1 MNMID
6 LLVEIGTEELP
17 PKALPTLSAAFTDGI
32 AKGLA
37 EAGLTPAEI
46 IPYAAPRRLAV
57 WVKGVPRQQA
67 DQIIEK
73 RGPAIKGAFDANG
86 NPTKAAQAFAG
97 SCGVEVAELGRMET
111 DKGAWLVFRQQQA
124 GQATAALFPAIVE
137 KSLAALPIPKRMRWG
152 SGTAEFVRPVH
163 WVVMLADDSFAD
175 AHVIDA
181 EILSQRT
188 GRYSYGHRFHA
199 PAALEIAKPSTYAE
213 QLQDAYV
220 VASLDER
227 RDMIRLQVEKAAKQ
241 LGGTAIMP
249 GGLLDEVTALVEWPN
264 AVTGRF
270 EERFLDVPQ
279 EALISTMQDNQKYF
293 ALVDANGKLMPNF
306 ITIANIESRDV
317 AQISAGNERV
327 IRPRFS
333 DAEFFWTQ
341 DKKQTLESRREGLK
355 TMVFQQKLGTLY
367 DKSTRV
373 ARLAG
378 YIAQQLGADE
388 ALAIRAAQLGKCD
401 LVTSMVFEFTELQG
415 TMGRYYANHD
425 GEAAEVASAM
435 DEQYM
440 PRFAGDELPSTATG
454 RILALAE
461 RLDTLT
467 GIFGIGQKPTGA
479 KDPFALRRAA
489 LGVLRILIELQLP
502 LDLADL
508 LDKAADGLTPQL
520 GSKPDTQEALDY
532 ILERLRA
539 YYQEQGI
546 GAELVEAV
554 ASLKPTQ
561 PLDFDRRVKAVAA
574 FRQLT
579 ASGSLAAANKRIGN
593 ILKKVEGSLPENVN
607 PILLQLEAEQALASA
622 VQYQENKV
630 VPLFA
635 AGQYEAALLSLA
647 ELREPVDKFFDDV
660 MVMADD
666 VDLKNNRLALLNRLR
681 GLFLRVADLSV
692 L

>member
-1 MNMID
+1 MNHDLHD

-17 PKALPTLSAAFTDGI
+17 PKALKKLSDAFTAGI
-32 AKGLA
+32 VAGLA
-37 EAGLTPAEI
+37 EAGLAAAAVHA
-46 IPYAAPRRLAV
+46 YAAPRRLAV
-57 WVKGVPRQQA
+57 WLQGVPKQQA
-67 DQIIEK
+67 DQIIERK
-73 RGPAIKGAFDANG
+73 GPALAAAFDKEG
-86 NPTKAAQAFAG
+86 NPSKAAEGFAR
-97 SCGVEVAELGRMET
+97 SCGVAFTDLQQIDT
-111 DKGAWLVFRQQQA
+111 DKGGWLIFRQQQV
-124 GQATAALFPAIVE
+124 GQQTTVLFPAIVE
-137 KSLAALPIPKRMRWG
+137 KSLAGLPIPKRMRWG
-152 SGTAEFVRPVH
+152 SGTAEFVRPIH
-163 WVVMLADDSFAD
+163 WIVMLADDA
-175 AHVIDA
+175 VIDA
-181 EILSQRT
+181 EILSIAT
-188 GRYSYGHRFHA
+188 GRETRGHRFHA
-199 PAALEIAKPSTYAE
+199 PAAVAITTPADYAV
-213 QLQDAYV
+213 QLGDAYV
-220 VASLDER
+220 ITRFEAR
-227 RDMIRLQVEKAAKQ
+227 RDMIKAKVEALAAE

-249 GGLLDEVTALVEWPN
+249 EALLDEVTALVEWPVPV
-264 AVTGRF
+264 AGRF

-293 ALVDANGKLMPNF
+293 ALVDAAGKLMPNF
-306 ITIANIESRDV
+306 ITVANIESRDV
-317 AQISAGNERV
+317 TQISTGNERV

-341 DKKQTLESRREGLK
+341 DKKQTLESRREQLK
-355 TMVFQQKLGTLY
+355 KMVFQQKLGTLY
-367 DKSTRV
+367 DKSERV
-373 ARLAG
+373 ALLAAD
-378 YIAQQLGADE
+378 IAQRMGGDE

-435 DEQYM
+435 EEQYM
-440 PRFAGDELPSTATG
+440 PRFAGDELPATATG

-579 ASGSLAAANKRIGN
+579 ASESLAAANKRIGN
-593 ILKKVEGSLPENVN
+593 ILKKVDGELPESIN
-607 PILLQLEAEQALASA
+607 PALLQLEAEKALASA

-647 ELREPVDKFFDDV
+647 ELREPVDTFFDDV
-660 MVMADD
+660 MVMAND
-666 VDLKNNRLALLNRLR
+666 VDLKNNRLALLHRLR

>member
-1 MNMID
+1 MNHDLHD

-17 PKALPTLSAAFTDGI
+17 PKALKKLSDAFTAGI
-32 AKGLA
+32 VAGLA
-37 EAGLTPAEI
+37 EAGLTATEVF
-46 IPYAAPRRLAV
+46 PYAAPRRLAV
-57 WVKGVPRQQA
+57 WLKGVPKQQA
-67 DQIIEK
+67 DQIIERK
-73 RGPAIKGAFDANG
+73 GPALAAAFDKEG
-86 NPTKAAQAFAG
+86 NPSKAAEGFAR
-97 SCGVEVAELGRMET
+97 SCGVAFADLQQIDT
-111 DKGAWLVFRQQQA
+111 DKGGWLIFRQQQV
-124 GQATAALFPAIVE
+124 GQQTTALFPAIVE

-152 SGTAEFVRPVH
+152 SGTAEFVRPIH
-163 WVVMLADDSFAD
+163 WIVMLADTD
-175 AHVIDA
+175 VIDA
-181 EILSQRT
+181 NILSIQT
-188 GRYSYGHRFHA
+188 GRETRGHRFHA
-199 PAALEIAKPSTYAE
+199 PAAVAITMPADYAV
-213 QLQDAYV
+213 QLGQAYV
-220 VASLDER
+220 VARFEAR
-227 RDMIRLQVEKAAKQ
+227 RTMIKGKVEVLAAQ
-241 LGGTAIMP
+241 LGGTAVMP
-249 GGLLDEVTALVEWPN
+249 EELLDEVTGLVEWPVPV
-264 AVTGRF
+264 AGRF

-306 ITIANIESRDV
+306 ITVANIESRDV
-317 AQISAGNERV
+317 AQISTGNERV

-341 DKKQTLESRREGLK
+341 DKKTSLESRREQLK
-355 TMVFQQKLGTLY
+355 KMVFQQKLGTLY
-367 DKSTRV
+367 DKSERV
-373 ARLAG
+373 ALLAAD
-378 YIAQQLGADE
+378 IAKRMGGDE

-435 DEQYM
+435 EEQYM

-508 LDKAADGLTPQL
+508 LDKAADGLTPHL
-520 GSKPDTQEALDY
+520 GSKPETQEALDY

-593 ILKKVEGSLPENVN
+593 ILKKVEGSLPDSVN
-607 PILLQLEAEQALASA
+607 PTLLQLEAEQALASA

>member
-1 MNMID
+1 MID

-17 PKALPTLSAAFTDGI
+17 PKALKKLSDAFTDGI
-32 AKGLA
+32 VSGLKD
-37 EAGLTPAEI
+37 AGLQAAAVY
-46 IPYAAPRRLAV
+46 PYAAPRRLAV
-57 WVKGVPRQQA
+57 WLQGVPVQQE
-67 DQIIEK
+67 DQIIERK
-73 RGPAIKGAFDANG
+73 GPAVQAAFDKEG
-86 NPTKAAQAFAG
+86 KPSKAAEGFAR
-97 SCGVEVAELGRMET
+97 SCGVEFSALQQIET
-111 DKGAWLVFRQQQA
+111 DKGAWLVFRQQQK
-124 GQATAALFPAIVE
+124 GQQTADLLPAIVD
-137 KSLAALPIPKRMRWG
+137 KSLAGLPIPKRMRWG

-163 WVVMLADDSFAD
+163 WIVMLAGND
-175 AHVIDA
+175 VIDA
-181 EILSQRT
+181 EILGIKT
-188 GRYSYGHRFHA
+188 GRESYGHRFHA
-199 PAALEIAKPSTYAE
+199 PAAVSINKPEDYAGQLGQAFVIARFEA
-213 QLQDAYV
+213 
-220 VASLDER
+220 R
-227 RDMIRLQVEKAAKQ
+227 RDMIKAKVTALAAE

-249 GGLLDEVTALVEWPN
+249 EELLDEVTALVEWPVPV
-264 AVTGRF
+264 AGRF

-293 ALVDANGKLMPNF
+293 ALVDADGKLMPNF
-306 ITIANIESRDV
+306 ITVANIESNDV
-317 AQISAGNERV
+317 AQVASGNERV

-333 DAEFFWTQ
+333 DAEFFWNQ
-341 DKKQTLESRREGLK
+341 DKKLPLENRREQLK
-355 TMVFQQKLGTLY
+355 SMVFQQKLGTLY
-367 DKSTRV
+367 DKSGRV
-373 ARLAG
+373 AQLAAN
-378 YIAQQLGADE
+378 IAKQLGADE
-388 ALAIRAAQLGKCD
+388 KLAIRAAELGKCD

-415 TMGRYYANHD
+415 TMGRYYAQHD
-425 GEAAEVASAM
+425 GEPAEVATAM
-435 DEQYM
+435 EEQYM
-440 PRFAGDELPSTATG
+440 PRFAGDELPSTDTG

-461 RLDTLT
+461 RLDTLA

-489 LGVLRILIELQLP
+489 LGVLRIMIEQQLP

-554 ASLKPTQ
+554 ASLKPTR
-561 PLDFDRRVKAVAA
+561 PLDFDHRVKAVAA

-579 ASGSLAAANKRIGN
+579 AAESLAGANKRISN
-593 ILKKVEGSLPENVN
+593 ILKKVDTLPETIN
-607 PILLQLEAEQALASA
+607 PGLLQEQAEKALAEA
-622 VQYQENKV
+622 VQVQQNKV

-635 AGQYEAALLSLA
+635 AGEYEQALLSLA

-666 VDLKNNRLALLNRLR
+666 EALKNNRLALLNQMR

>member
-1 MNMID
+1 MLHD

-17 PKALPTLSAAFTDGI
+17 PKALKKLSDAFTAGI
-32 AKGLA
+32 VAGLA
-37 EAGLTPAEI
+37 DAGLVAAEVY
-46 IPYAAPRRLAV
+46 PYAAPRRLAV
-57 WVKGVPRQQA
+57 WLKGVPQQQA
-67 DQIIEK
+67 DQIIERK
-73 RGPAIKGAFDANG
+73 GPALAAAFDKEG
-86 NPTKAAQAFAG
+86 NPSKAAEGFAR
-97 SCGVEVAELGRMET
+97 SCGVAFADLQQSDT
-111 DKGAWLVFRQQQA
+111 DKGGWLIFRQQQV
-124 GQATAALFPAIVE
+124 GLQTTALFPAIVE

-152 SGTAEFVRPVH
+152 SGTAEFVRPIH
-163 WVVMLADDSFAD
+163 WIVMLADDA
-175 AHVIDA
+175 VIDA
-181 EILSQRT
+181 EMLSIKT
-188 GRYSYGHRFHA
+188 GRETRGHRFHA
-199 PAALEIAKPSTYAE
+199 PAPIAITTPADYAV
-213 QLQDAYV
+213 QLGDAYV
-220 VASLDER
+220 VARFEAR
-227 RDMIRLQVEKAAKQ
+227 RDMIKTKVEALAAE

-249 GGLLDEVTALVEWPN
+249 EELLDEVTGLVEWPVPV
-264 AVTGRF
+264 AGRF

-293 ALVDANGKLMPNF
+293 ALVDAAGKLMPNF
-306 ITIANIESRDV
+306 ITVANIESRDV
-317 AQISAGNERV
+317 TQISTGNERV

-341 DKKQTLESRREGLK
+341 DKKTSLESRREQLK
-355 TMVFQQKLGTLY
+355 KMVFQQKLGTLY
-367 DKSTRV
+367 DKSERV
-373 ARLAG
+373 ALLAAD
-378 YIAQQLGADE
+378 IAKRMGGDE

-435 DEQYM
+435 EEQYM

-479 KDPFALRRAA
+479 KDPFGLRRAA

-508 LDKAADGLTPQL
+508 LDKAADGLAPHL

-539 YYQEQGI
+539 YYQEQSI

-579 ASGSLAAANKRIGN
+579 AAESLAAANKRIGN
-593 ILKKVEGSLPENVN
+593 ILKKVEGSLPDSVN
-607 PILLQLEAEQALASA
+607 PTLLQLEAEQALASS

>member
-1 MNMID
+1 
-6 LLVEIGTEELP
+6 
-17 PKALPTLSAAFTDGI
+17 
-32 AKGLA
+32 
-37 EAGLTPAEI
+37 
-46 IPYAAPRRLAV
+46 
-57 WVKGVPRQQA
+57 
-67 DQIIEK
+67 
-73 RGPAIKGAFDANG
+73 
-86 NPTKAAQAFAG
+86 
-97 SCGVEVAELGRMET
+97 
-111 DKGAWLVFRQQQA
+111 
-124 GQATAALFPAIVE
+124 
-137 KSLAALPIPKRMRWG
+137 
-152 SGTAEFVRPVH
+152 
-163 WVVMLADDSFAD
+163 
-175 AHVIDA
+175 
-181 EILSQRT
+181 
-188 GRYSYGHRFHA
+188 
-199 PAALEIAKPSTYAE
+199 
-213 QLQDAYV
+213 
-220 VASLDER
+220 
-227 RDMIRLQVEKAAKQ
+227 
-241 LGGTAIMP
+241 
-249 GGLLDEVTALVEWPN
+249 
-264 AVTGRF
+264 
-270 EERFLDVPQ
+270 
-279 EALISTMQDNQKYF
+279 
-293 ALVDANGKLMPNF
+293 MPNSSGRK
-306 ITIANIESRDV
+306 TKRH
-317 AQISAGNERV
+317 
-327 IRPRFS
+327 
-333 DAEFFWTQ
+333 
-341 DKKQTLESRREGLK
+341 TLESRREQLK
-355 TMVFQQKLGTLY
+355 KMVFQQKLGTLY
-367 DKSTRV
+367 DKSERV
-373 ARLAG
+373 ALLAAD
-378 YIAQQLGADE
+378 IAQRMGGDE

-435 DEQYM
+435 EEQYM
-440 PRFAGDELPSTATG
+440 PRFAGDELPATATG

-508 LDKAADGLTPQL
+508 LDKAADGLTPHL

-579 ASGSLAAANKRIGN
+579 ASESLAAANKRIGN
-593 ILKKVEGSLPENVN
+593 ILKKVEGNLPENVN
-607 PILLQLEAEQALASA
+607 PTLLQLDAEQALASA

>member
-1 MNMID
+1 MLHD

-17 PKALPTLSAAFTDGI
+17 PKALKKLSDAFTAGI
-32 AKGLA
+32 VAGLA
-37 EAGLTPAEI
+37 DAGLVAAEVY
-46 IPYAAPRRLAV
+46 PYAAPRRLAV
-57 WVKGVPRQQA
+57 WLKGVPKQQA
-67 DQIIEK
+67 DQIIERK
-73 RGPAIKGAFDANG
+73 GPALAAAFDKEG
-86 NPTKAAQAFAG
+86 NPSKAAEGFAR
-97 SCGVEVAELGRMET
+97 SCGVAFADLQQIDT
-111 DKGAWLVFRQQQA
+111 DKGGWLIFRQQQV
-124 GQATAALFPAIVE
+124 GQQTTALFPAIVE

-152 SGTAEFVRPVH
+152 SGTAEFVRPIH
-163 WVVMLADDSFAD
+163 WIVMLADSA
-175 AHVIDA
+175 VIDA
-181 EILSQRT
+181 NILSIQT
-188 GRYSYGHRFHA
+188 GRETRGHRFHA
-199 PAALEIAKPSTYAE
+199 PAPVAITSPADYAV
-213 QLQDAYV
+213 QLGDAYV
-220 VASLDER
+220 VARFEAR
-227 RDMIRLQVEKAAKQ
+227 RDMIKTKVEALAAE

-249 GGLLDEVTALVEWPN
+249 EELLDEVTGLVEWPVPV
-264 AVTGRF
+264 AGRF

-293 ALVDANGKLMPNF
+293 ALVDAAGKLMPNF
-306 ITIANIESRDV
+306 ITVANIESRDV
-317 AQISAGNERV
+317 TQISTGNERV

-341 DKKQTLESRREGLK
+341 DKKTSLESRREQLK
-355 TMVFQQKLGTLY
+355 KMVFQQKLGTLY
-367 DKSTRV
+367 DKSERV
-373 ARLAG
+373 ALLAAD
-378 YIAQQLGADE
+378 IAQRMGGDE

-435 DEQYM
+435 EEQYM
-440 PRFAGDELPSTATG
+440 PRFAGDELPATATG

-508 LDKAADGLTPQL
+508 LDKAADGLTPHL

-579 ASGSLAAANKRIGN
+579 AAESLAAANKRIGN
-593 ILKKVEGSLPENVN
+593 ILKKVEGNLPESVN
-607 PILLQLEAEQALASA
+607 PTLLQLEAEKALASA

>member
-1 MNMID
+1 MLHD

-17 PKALPTLSAAFTDGI
+17 PKALKKLSDAFTAGI
-32 AKGLA
+32 VAGLA
-37 EAGLTPAEI
+37 EAGLAAAEVH
-46 IPYAAPRRLAV
+46 PYAAPRRLAV
-57 WVKGVPRQQA
+57 WLQGVPVQQA
-67 DQIIEK
+67 DQIIERK
-73 RGPAIKGAFDANG
+73 GPALAAAFDKEG
-86 NPTKAAQAFAG
+86 NPSKAAEGFAR
-97 SCGVEVAELGRMET
+97 SCGVAFADLQQIDT
-111 DKGAWLVFRQQQA
+111 DKGGWLIFRQQQV
-124 GQATAALFPAIVE
+124 GQQTTALFPAIVE
-137 KSLAALPIPKRMRWG
+137 KSLAGLPIPKRMRWG
-152 SGTAEFVRPVH
+152 SGTAEFVRPIH
-163 WVVMLADDSFAD
+163 WIVMLADDA
-175 AHVIDA
+175 VIDA
-181 EILSQRT
+181 EMLSIKT
-188 GRYSYGHRFHA
+188 GRETRGHRFHA
-199 PAALEIAKPSTYAE
+199 PAAVAITTPADYAV
-213 QLQDAYV
+213 QLGNAYV
-220 VASLDER
+220 IARFEAR
-227 RDMIRLQVEKAAKQ
+227 RDMIKAKVEALAAE

-249 GGLLDEVTALVEWPN
+249 DDLLDEVTGLVEWPVPV
-264 AVTGRF
+264 AGRF

-293 ALVDANGKLMPNF
+293 ALVDAAGKLMPNF
-306 ITIANIESRDV
+306 ITVANIESRDV
-317 AQISAGNERV
+317 TQISTGNERV

-341 DKKQTLESRREGLK
+341 DKKTSLESRREQLK
-355 TMVFQQKLGTLY
+355 KMVFQQKLGTLY
-367 DKSTRV
+367 DKSERV
-373 ARLAG
+373 ALLAAD
-378 YIAQQLGADE
+378 IAKRMGGDE

-435 DEQYM
+435 EEQYM

-508 LDKAADGLTPQL
+508 LDKAADGLTPHL
-520 GSKPDTQEALDY
+520 GSKPETQEALDY

-579 ASGSLAAANKRIGN
+579 ASESLAAANKRIGN
-593 ILKKVEGSLPENVN
+593 ILKKVDGSLPESVN
-607 PILLQLEAEQALASA
+607 PTLLQLDAEKALASA